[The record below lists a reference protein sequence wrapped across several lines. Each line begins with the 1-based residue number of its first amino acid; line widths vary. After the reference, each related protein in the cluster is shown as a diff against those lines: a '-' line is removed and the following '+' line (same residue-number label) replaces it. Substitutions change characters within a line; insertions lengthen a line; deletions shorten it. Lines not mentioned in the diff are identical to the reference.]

1 MRHTIY
7 MGVAVVLLGA
17 VLTGPAAA
25 THDESHQARLE
36 ERYLAG
42 SAHVHAAGSHQAVG
56 PVDCSGQS
64 AAVGPNAGGACFD
77 LSDFDAGADLFLR
90 ADDDNSP
97 TEVSLF
103 AGFDIDGDGCVGCVP
118 GQDRAWTGTGSLAA
132 DLVDPDE
139 PLVVFVRAASVED
152 GAAHAATTGSLTLD
166 VLDDGNVACEDGS
179 GAGDE
184 CGEPFKSEL
193 PYPYP
198 CLPDCGS

>member
-1 MRHTIY
+1 MKHTIPIA
-7 MGVAVVLLGA
+7 VAIALLGA

-25 THDESHQARLE
+25 DHSDQHLGQLE

-42 SAHVHAAGSHQAVG
+42 SVHAHAVGSHHAVG
-56 PVDCSGQS
+56 PTDCSGLTTD
-64 AAVGPNAGGACFD
+64 VGPTGGGACFD
-77 LSDFDAGADLFLR
+77 LSEFPQDADLFLR
-90 ADDDNSP
+90 AEDDHSP

-103 AGFDIDGDGCVGCVP
+103 AGFDLDGDGCVGCSP
-118 GQDRAWTGTGSLAA
+118 GEDAAWTGTGSLAA

-152 GAAHAATTGSLTLD
+152 GGAHAATTGTLALD
-166 VLDDGNVACEDGS
+166 VLHDDALLCEGDHDG
-179 GAGDE
+179 E

-198 CLPDCGS
+198 CLPDCGG